1 MNINVLIDKLKKDI
15 GLNGILGAAYNDNII
30 RDSII
35 NNSLKT
41 FNRVSGF
48 HIVMNID
55 SIVTAWSK
63 EIIGGIY
70 SYNDVAY
77 RIPDS
82 IMDRFRE
89 LDVQIKRAFLN
100 ETRGYGLV
108 NGWSTSIKNDLPS
121 WTAKSIAKQNI
132 EKPSITF
139 RPPASLVMKNMGQY
153 NTPMYGGYYKVVI
166 ECTHPKNLST
176 ITIGLENWFEELCR
190 YDLMINL
197 YNNDLRNLKIE
208 IGTGNVDLSL
218 DNFQNAESD
227 RKQLLETIR
236 QKAAT
241 DQVVLTYV

>member
-89 LDVQIKRAFLN
+89 LDVQIKRAF
-100 ETRGYGLV
+100 
-108 NGWSTSIKNDLPS
+108 
-121 WTAKSIAKQNI
+121 
-132 EKPSITF
+132 
-139 RPPASLVMKNMGQY
+139 
-153 NTPMYGGYYKVVI
+153 
-166 ECTHPKNLST
+166 
-176 ITIGLENWFEELCR
+176 
-190 YDLMINL
+190 
-197 YNNDLRNLKIE
+197 
-208 IGTGNVDLSL
+208 
-218 DNFQNAESD
+218 
-227 RKQLLETIR
+227 
-236 QKAAT
+236 
-241 DQVVLTYV
+241 